1 MTIVLEMPPSLGE
14 VDPVVISLKA
24 QLEAALSEDK
34 LSALEIAVTEALAN
48 AVKHGDTGSAG
59 QPIRVVASI
68 GEAEVRVEII
78 DAGRQGAVDLFKDVG
93 DIAEVDPLA
102 ENGRGLSLICHF
114 VDGLRFEPAEG
125 RNRLEL
131 TFLREAGA

>member
-1 MTIVLEMPPSLGE
+1 MTFVLEMPPSLGE
-14 VDPVVISLKA
+14 IDPVVVSLKA

-48 AVKHGDTGSAG
+48 AVKHGDTESAG
-59 QPIRVVASI
+59 LPIRVVAST
-68 GEAEVRVEII
+68 GAADVRVEII
-78 DAGRQGAVDLFKDVG
+78 DAGRQGPADLFKDVG

-114 VDGLRFEPAEG
+114 ADGLRFEPSEG